1 MMLRTT
7 IAITIATLFGAAPAF
22 ACETI
27 TSERVKLSSCI
38 DSTTWA
44 LQDPQGVQE
53 YLYYSTDNAV
63 GFALI
68 TEAETVAL
76 SAFRNA
82 ILGNAVGA
90 AAEGNPENVAIVSER
105 VETIAGRAW
114 NVIEYEV
121 NTGEQQIRF
130 QNFYYVQP
138 GFGSTQFVY
147 WSEPDGATAAAYRAG
162 QMLATVA
169 FVE

>member
-1 MMLRTT
+1 MLRTT
-7 IAITIATLFGAAPAF
+7 IAVAIAAALAGAPAL

-38 DSTTWA
+38 DEATWA
-44 LQDPQGVQE
+44 IQDPQGVQE

-68 TEAETVAL
+68 TEVETVAL

-90 AAEGNPENVAIVSER
+90 AIDANPENVVIVSER

-121 NTGEQQIRF
+121 NTPDQPIRF

-162 QMLATVA
+162 RMLATVA
-169 FVE
+169 FVD